1 MFNLSMLKKRK
12 ESFILQAK
20 TTQGLYVEPCADL
33 FNEWN
38 YDNVLHLAR
47 EFKNYEPK
55 WDAYHKPKDTEDM
68 DILAWYV
75 PMCDHS
81 PAKGP
86 GGFYGIHFDVG
97 KMLCVAKDLKSGK
110 IHKIEAWVE
119 QYKGNQ
125 TIDDDEL
132 GNDNGEYSNWLVTLI
147 VLVFWHEVCHA
158 WVEDLMMLYYDEP
171 LRSTGLT
178 DSKLYKDKLKQSF
191 PEEEALCNTNGL
203 GMLRVFLQ

>member
-97 KMLCVAKDLKSGK
+97 KMLCVAKDLQDCVAKDLQDGIMYELK
-110 IHKIEAWVE
+110 DDKQ
-119 QYKGNQ
+119 QYEGTK
-125 TIDDDEL
+125 DVV
-132 GNDNGEYSNWLVTLI
+132 GEN
-147 VLVFWHEVCHA
+147 A
-158 WVEDLMMLYYDEP
+158 QP
-171 LRSTGLT
+171 G
-178 DSKLYKDKLKQSF
+178 F
-191 PEEEALCNTNGL
+191 PEE
-203 GMLRVFLQ
+203 V